1 MIRIFIIAPALA
13 VRVGLRSLVEAD
25 PSVQVIGESSSLAEV
40 EEAPSEADVLIW
52 SPMVPIDQK
61 SLHLDISELKIEQTT
76 AVLLMH
82 NDPDVIVEMAKL
94 PVRAWGLLAP
104 ESSQEELVAAIH
116 AIHEGLAVSDPGW
129 LRQLIDRK
137 HVKREPG
144 GDMIESLTGRES
156 EILQLLAQGLAN
168 KQIAT
173 RLGISAHTVKFH
185 ISSIYNK
192 LGATSRTE
200 AVRLGLKE
208 GLILL

>member
-1 MIRIFIIAPALA
+1 VIRIFIIAPALA
-13 VRVGLRSLVEAD
+13 VRVGLRSLLEAD
-25 PSVQVIGESSSLAEV
+25 PSIQVIGESGSPAEV
-40 EEAPSEADVLIW
+40 EETVSEADVLIW
-52 SPMVPIDQK
+52 SPAITIDRK
-61 SLHLDISELKIEQTT
+61 SVHLDISELKIEQTT

-104 ESSQEELVAAIH
+104 ESSQEELVATIH
-116 AIHEGLAVSDPGW
+116 AIHEGLAVSDPRW

-137 HVKREPG
+137 HVNKEPG

-200 AVRLGLKE
+200 AVRLGLKD